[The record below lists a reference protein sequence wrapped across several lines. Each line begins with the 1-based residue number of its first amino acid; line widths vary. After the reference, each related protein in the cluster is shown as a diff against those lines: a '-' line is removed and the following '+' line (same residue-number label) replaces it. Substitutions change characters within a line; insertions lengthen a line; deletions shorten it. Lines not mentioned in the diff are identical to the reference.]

1 MKDFAALYWR
11 LDAATST
18 KRKHEAIVDF
28 LRGALADPDRRASA
42 AWTVYLLAGG
52 KPRQLVSTR
61 LLRDLA
67 LEEAGLPEWLLEECY
82 HSVGDLAETLALLL
96 PAPTTEENVALDAW
110 VNDRLARVKN
120 LDENSRLAR
129 LATWTRAL
137 AAEQRLP
144 FFKLITGALRVGV
157 SKLTVVR
164 ALSEATGVDAT
175 HMAQRM
181 MGFTQATRAL
191 TAGDFIT
198 LTRPA
203 GDNDSEPQG
212 HPYPFFL
219 AHAQQ
224 IPTQELSA
232 LLGPVSDWF
241 AEWKYDGIR
250 AQLIARGGVWRLW
263 SRGEELVNDSFPEMG
278 HLARFMPD
286 GTVLDGELLVLDARK
301 SGENPSP
308 LETHDI
314 RPFTHLQ
321 QRLGR
326 KIVSAK
332 ILKELPVGLVA
343 YDILEA
349 RATDVRHLPQSE
361 RRVLLERVVQE
372 TRANAAVWGEPT
384 PLHLSP
390 LIERPDWLALDTLR
404 EEARTFGAEGMMLKA
419 RSAPY
424 GVGRRKSAENGRG
437 GWWKWKLDPMSVD
450 AVLIYAQ
457 RGSGRRSGVF
467 SDYTFAVWSG
477 TPEDEDRALV
487 PFAKAYSGLSDDEM
501 RQVDSIVRKTTVE
514 SFGPVRRLRPT
525 MVFELGFEGIGSS
538 KRHKS
543 GIAVRF
549 PRMLKWRLDKPVEE
563 ADTLVD
569 LRKLL
574 PTD

>member
-1 MKDFAALYWR
+1 MNEFAALDRR

-28 LRGALADPDRRASA
+28 LRGALADPGRSASA
-42 AWTVYLLAGG
+42 AWAVYLLAGG
-52 KPRQLVSTR
+52 KPRQLVATR

-67 LEEAGLPEWLLEECY
+67 LEESGLPKWLVEECY

-96 PAPTTEENVALDAW
+96 PAPRTTESIALDVW
-110 VNDRLARVKN
+110 INDRLTHLKN
-120 LDENSRLAR
+120 LDDDAR
-129 LATWTRAL
+129 LADLALWTRAL
-137 AAEQRLP
+137 TPKQRLP

-181 MGFTQATRAL
+181 MGFTQATRML
-191 TAGDFIT
+191 TAQDFIT

-203 GDNDSEPQG
+203 GDDDPEPQG

-219 AHAQQ
+219 AHALQS
-224 IPTQELSA
+224 PPHELPA
-232 LLGPVSDWF
+232 LLGPVDDWF

-250 AQLIARGGVWRLW
+250 AQLIARGGAWRLW

-278 HLARFMPD
+278 RLARFMPD
-286 GTVLDGELLVLDARK
+286 GTVFDGELLVLEART
-301 SGENPSP
+301 SSEIPSP

-314 RPFTHLQ
+314 RPFAHLQ

-326 KIVSAK
+326 KTVSAK
-332 ILKELPVGLVA
+332 MLKELPVGLVA

-361 RRVLLERVVQE
+361 RRALLESTVQE
-372 TRANAAVWGEPT
+372 TLANAAAWGERPS
-384 PLHLSP
+384 LHLSP
-390 LIERPDWLALDTLR
+390 LLERHDWVALQGLR
-404 EEARTFGAEGMMLKA
+404 EQARMFSAEGMMLKA

-424 GVGRRKSAENGRG
+424 GVGRRKPLENGRG

-477 TPEDEDRALV
+477 GPEDEGRALV

-501 RQVDSIVRKTTVE
+501 SKVNSIVRKTTVE

-549 PRMLKWRLDKPVEE
+549 PRMLKWRLDKSVEA
-563 ADTLVD
+563 ADTLAD

-574 PTD
+574 ASG

>member
-18 KRKHEAIVDF
+18 RRKHEAIVAF
-28 LRGALADPDRRASA
+28 LRGALADPDRSASA
-42 AWTVYLLAGG
+42 AWVVYLLAGG
-52 KPRQLVSTR
+52 KPRQLVSRR
-61 LLRDLA
+61 LLRELA
-67 LEEAGLPEWLLEECY
+67 LKEAGLPEWLLEECY

-96 PAPTTEENVALDAW
+96 PEPTITESFPLDAW
-110 VNDRLARVKN
+110 INDRLAHLKK
-120 LDENSRLAR
+120 LDDNARLAR
-129 LATWTRAL
+129 LATWTSAL
-137 AAEQRLP
+137 GPEQRLP

-175 HMAQRM
+175 HVAQRM

-191 TAGDFIT
+191 TARDFVT

-203 GDNDSEPQG
+203 GDGDPEPQG

-219 AHAQQ
+219 AHPLQ
-224 IPTQELSA
+224 TQPHELPA
-232 LLGPVSDWF
+232 LLGPVDDWF

-250 AQLIARGGVWRLW
+250 AQLIARGGAWRLW
-263 SRGEELVNDSFPEMG
+263 TRGEELVNDSFPEMG

-286 GTVLDGELLVLDARK
+286 GTVFDGELLVLDARK
-301 SGENPSP
+301 SVEIPSP
-308 LETHDI
+308 LQTHDI
-314 RPFTHLQ
+314 RPFAHLQ

-326 KIVSAK
+326 KTVSAK
-332 ILKELPVGLVA
+332 MLKELPVGLVA

-349 RATDVRHLPQSE
+349 RATDVRDLPQSA
-361 RRVLLERVVQE
+361 RRVLLESIVHE
-372 TRANAAVWGEPT
+372 TLATAAARGERP

-390 LIERPDWLALDTLR
+390 LLERPDWRTLHALR
-404 EEARTFGAEGMMLKA
+404 EEARMIGAEGMMLKA
-419 RSAPY
+419 RSAAY
-424 GVGRRKSAENGRG
+424 GVGRRKPAENGRG

-477 TPEDEDRALV
+477 APEDEERALV

-501 RQVDSIVRKTTVE
+501 RKVNSIVRKTTVE
-514 SFGPVRRLRPT
+514 SFGPVRMLRPT

-549 PRMLKWRLDKPVEE
+549 PRMLKWRLDKSVEE
-563 ADTLVD
+563 ADTLAD

-574 PTD
+574 ATG